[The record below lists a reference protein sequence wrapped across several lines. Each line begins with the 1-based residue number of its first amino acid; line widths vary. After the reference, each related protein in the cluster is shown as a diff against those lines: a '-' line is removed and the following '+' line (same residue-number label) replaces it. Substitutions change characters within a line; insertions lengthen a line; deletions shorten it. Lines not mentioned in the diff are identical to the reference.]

1 MRWQRGS
8 AVVEYAGIV
17 AVVVC
22 LFAALLILRPA
33 SAGHRAPVRAIPAI
47 IKLIQAPAAPV
58 ITRATPRPRGPRQR
72 RTRPPAP
79 TRTVMLPTWLAPV
92 GS

>member
-22 LFAALLILRPA
+22 LFAVLLILRPA
-33 SAGHRAPVRAIPAI
+33 SAGQRAPVRPIPVI
-47 IKLIQAPAAPV
+47 ISLIQTPAASV
-58 ITRATPRPRGPRQR
+58 IPRATPRPRGPRQG
-72 RTRPPAP
+72 RTRLRAP
-79 TRTVMLPTWLAPV
+79 TSTVMLPTWLAPV